1 MNWLDITLLCLAGIG
16 FVKGLFDGVIKQ
28 VVSLIALLVGIFFC
42 TMAAL
47 WLRGYILALGWFP
60 EQGVTVL
67 SYVAGFLLIVGVILL
82 AGEILTRVVGA
93 TPLSVL
99 NHLAGGVLGLC
110 FMMAFISLLLNG
122 MEMID
127 KGSVLIPRGAK
138 VESRFYNSVKEII
151 PTIYFQN
158 LFFKEE

>member
-42 TMAAL
+42 TKAAL

-158 LFFKEE
+158 LFFKKE

>member
-1 MNWLDITLLCLAGIG
+1 MDIYWHWAG
-16 FVKGLFDGVIKQ
+16 
-28 VVSLIALLVGIFFC
+28 
-42 TMAAL
+42 
-47 WLRGYILALGWFP
+47 FP

-99 NHLAGGVLGLC
+99 NHLVGGVLGLC
-110 FMMAFISLLLNG
+110 FMMAFVSLLLNS

-127 KGSVLIPRGAK
+127 KGSVLIPRQAK
-138 VESRFYNSVKEII
+138 VESRF
-151 PTIYFQN
+151 
-158 LFFKEE
+158 L

>member
-1 MNWLDITLLCLAGIG
+1 MSRPLAA
-16 FVKGLFDGVIKQ
+16 F
-28 VVSLIALLVGIFFC
+28 
-42 TMAAL
+42 
-47 WLRGYILALGWFP
+47 
-60 EQGVTVL
+60 
-67 SYVAGFLLIVGVILL
+67 GVILL

-99 NHLAGGVLGLC
+99 NHLVGGVLGLC
-110 FMMAFISLLLNG
+110 FMMAFVSLLLNS

-127 KGSVLIPRGAK
+127 KGSVLIPRQAK

>member
-1 MNWLDITLLCLAGIG
+1 
-16 FVKGLFDGVIKQ
+16 
-28 VVSLIALLVGIFFC
+28 
-42 TMAAL
+42 
-47 WLRGYILALGWFP
+47 
-60 EQGVTVL
+60 
-67 SYVAGFLLIVGVILL
+67 VGVILR

-127 KGSVLIPRGAK
+127 KGSVLIPRQAK

>member
-28 VVSLIALLVGIFFC
+28 VVSLIALLVGIFF
-42 TMAAL
+42 
-47 WLRGYILALGWFP
+47 WLRGYIVALGWFP

-99 NHLAGGVLGLC
+99 NHLVGGVLGLC
-110 FMMAFISLLLNG
+110 FMMAFVSLLLNS

-127 KGSVLIPRGAK
+127 KGSVLIPRQAK

>member
-1 MNWLDITLLCLAGIG
+1 MNWLDIILVCLAGIG

-42 TMAAL
+42 TKAAL

>member
-28 VVSLIALLVGIFFC
+28 VVSLIAFLVGIFFC
-42 TMAAL
+42 TKAAL

-99 NHLAGGVLGLC
+99 NHLVGGVLGLC